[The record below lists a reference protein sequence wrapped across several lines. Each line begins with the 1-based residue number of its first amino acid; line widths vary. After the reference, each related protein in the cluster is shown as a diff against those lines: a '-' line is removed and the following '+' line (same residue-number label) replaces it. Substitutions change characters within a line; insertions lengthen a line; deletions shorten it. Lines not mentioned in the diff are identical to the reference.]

1 MEYERLLPHIDRL
14 ELWVGNAVMTQEE
27 IGALR
32 ATGAAVS
39 VFSAQKFRRS
49 LNAQLRTIIKTCGH
63 FPTDDAA
70 IKLLW
75 LAQKHRRQMGIGH
88 TPLDQG
94 HTTVRRPLRGTFYPA
109 PYRLAAGRLAKMQRQ
124 SNCLELKNSDTP
136 EA

>member
-75 LAQKHRRQMGIGH
+75 LALRNIAVKWGSATHHWTKATQQFAVLYEERF
-88 TPLDQG
+88 T
-94 HTTVRRPLRGTFYPA
+94 RPRIDSQQ
-109 PYRLAAGRLAKMQRQ
+109 AG
-124 SNCLELKNSDTP
+124 
-136 EA
+136 